1 MGGIRQ
7 VMALASLAA
16 LLFACA
22 TIEPRRERVAQ
33 KALPP
38 APLEAWP
45 GLAEHVDEDLIVP
58 LNRGGLALQWRL
70 RALRAA
76 TRSID
81 LQTFIWKG
89 DGVGLALVREVVA
102 AAERGVRVRIL
113 LDDSFLVHADEALLA
128 LSEHPNINYRI
139 YNPTAQRDGGM
150 FMRQLENLNDFQ
162 RINHRMH
169 NKLLVVDGRLAILG
183 GRNLADEYFGYQQH
197 HNFRDLELVVS
208 GPFLGH
214 LSEVFDLYWNDPW
227 SLAIED
233 FHQRDGEWDLAS
245 IESWLDDNAD
255 AHKDLQ
261 HSDPEDWSALFSL
274 GYPAHIQLL
283 VDSPPDVEHALDG
296 PVQLAGA
303 LIERM
308 DSAQRDMILISAY
321 FIPTEALTE
330 AIKRATARGVR
341 VRIFTNSLGANNH
354 VSAHAAYAAHRPL
367 LLAAGAEIYELRP
380 DAATRAYY
388 LEPEV
393 VDARLGLHEK
403 GALFDDCCLFI
414 GSANLDP
421 RSLRLNTEVGLF
433 IDSPALNARLRQM
446 LATDLMP
453 PNAWKVELDGAGEVV
468 WIGARGEQRHT
479 PPASFFLR
487 TESWFFGLLP
497 LEEQL

>member
-1 MGGIRQ
+1 MGRFSHVISLTL
-7 VMALASLAA
+7 LAGLLAA
-16 LLFACA
+16 CA
-22 TIEPRRERVAQ
+22 SVEPQRDRAWQ
-33 KALPP
+33 QALPP
-38 APLEAWP
+38 APLDAWS
-45 GLAEHVDEDLIVP
+45 GLSEHVDSNHIVP

-76 TRSID
+76 TSSID

-113 LDDSFLVHADEALLA
+113 LDDSFLAHADEALVA
-128 LSEHPNINYRI
+128 LSEHPNISYRI
-139 YNPTAQRDGGM
+139 YNPAAKRDGSM
-150 FMRQLENLNDFQ
+150 FMRQVANLNDFQ

-169 NKLLVVDGRLAILG
+169 NKLLVVDGRVAILG
-183 GRNLADEYFGYQQH
+183 GRNQADEYFGYQEQ
-197 HNFRDLELVVS
+197 HNFRDFELVVS
-208 GPFLGH
+208 GPFVDS
-214 LSEVFDLYWNDPW
+214 LSEVFDLYWNDRW

-233 FHQRDGEWDLAS
+233 LHRSQGAWSLAS
-245 IESWLDDNAD
+245 IEAWLAENAVY
-255 AHKDLQ
+255 
-261 HSDPEDWSALFSL
+261 HSDLPHSEPDDWSALFSL
-274 GYPAHIQLL
+274 GYAADVQLL

-308 DSAQRDMILISAY
+308 DATQRDMILISAY

-330 AIKRATARGVR
+330 AIERATARGVR

-380 DAATRAYY
+380 DAATREYY

-403 GALFDDCCLFI
+403 GALFDDCCLFV

-453 PNAWKVELDGAGEVV
+453 PNAWKVELDDAGEVV
-468 WIGARGEQRHT
+468 WIGPRGEQRHT